1 MAKNKRIART
11 KDERRRN
18 RLPRHRPSS
27 SSSHKVRL
35 ASPAALKVPPAFDW
49 RDRAAVSAVRSQGSC
64 GACWAHSTVATIE
77 SMVAIKTG
85 GRLTEFSVQ
94 QLVDCSGEDNKGCAG
109 GDTCAAL
116 DWLHKANVT
125 VQRAADYGPSL
136 DHAEVCHAQKDAL
149 GVQIRANYT
158 CNNFVSREQAI
169 VQLLAHHGPLIAAVD
184 ASTWQHYL
192 GGIIQYHCSNDLNHA
207 VQITGYD
214 MSGDIP
220 FYKVRNTW
228 GPGFGVDGYLHIA
241 IGGNLCGIGEEIS
254 AIDVKAVPKEFY

>member
-11 KDERRRN
+11 KDGRRN
-18 RLPRHRPSS
+18 RLPRHRTSS

-85 GRLTEFSVQ
+85 GRHRPLTEFSVQ

-158 CNNFVSREQAI
+158 CN
-169 VQLLAHHGPLIAAVD
+169 
-184 ASTWQHYL
+184 
-192 GGIIQYHCSNDLNHA
+192 
-207 VQITGYD
+207 
-214 MSGDIP
+214 
-220 FYKVRNTW
+220 K
-228 GPGFGVDGYLHIA
+228 
-241 IGGNLCGIGEEIS
+241 
-254 AIDVKAVPKEFY
+254 